1 VPRVRTATACAR
13 NVSGCQPELISEA
26 STQATYDSRS
36 TSLTSVILP
45 STVDERIEP
54 AYRRSIVVPSDW
66 YALTVRGTPCAEIS
80 VAADDASSRTTGALG
95 ILAEIVARSTWSA
108 AKSRTRTG
116 ATGAAGDP
124 SARQPR
130 EYKAA
135 PVAAV
140 MKRNFVRRIS
150 WLTLRRA
157 GWLRPRPS
165 ARRRTSA
172 HRIGPTMNISFFAAI
187 LIAAASPAAHFAT
200 QGPYVKAPALGI
212 HIGWLAPGR
221 YDAITDVAGVR
232 VGQVTHIEGNGKLIP
247 GVGPVRTGVTAVIP
261 RTDVWHRKVFAAAW
275 ALNGN
280 GEMTGTTWVN
290 EAGWMEV
297 PILLTNSLSVGRVDD
312 GVVSWMIKH
321 NSDIG
326 ITDDVPLPVVAECD
340 DEWLNDMQGRHATAD
355 DAVTALDSAV
365 GGPVA
370 QGGVGGGTGMISF
383 EFKGGIGTA
392 SRVLS
397 AREGGYTVGVLV
409 NSNTARRREL
419 TVDGVPVGANI
430 SDLMPKD
437 GSKGNGS
444 IIIVVATDAPLLHD
458 QLLRLA
464 KRAALGLGR
473 TGATARTGSGD
484 LIIAF
489 STANVVPHYPE
500 ARTFSATILDQYHI
514 NPVFDA
520 TEDATEEAV
529 INALLAGQTMVG
541 RDGDTVY
548 GLPHDRLLQIMHR
561 YGR

>member
-1 VPRVRTATACAR
+1 
-13 NVSGCQPELISEA
+13 
-26 STQATYDSRS
+26 
-36 TSLTSVILP
+36 
-45 STVDERIEP
+45 
-54 AYRRSIVVPSDW
+54 
-66 YALTVRGTPCAEIS
+66 
-80 VAADDASSRTTGALG
+80 
-95 ILAEIVARSTWSA
+95 
-108 AKSRTRTG
+108 
-116 ATGAAGDP
+116 
-124 SARQPR
+124 
-130 EYKAA
+130 
-135 PVAAV
+135 
-140 MKRNFVRRIS
+140 
-150 WLTLRRA
+150 
-157 GWLRPRPS
+157 
-165 ARRRTSA
+165 
-172 HRIGPTMNISFFAAI
+172 MNISVLAAI
-187 LIAAASPAAHFAT
+187 LIAAAPPVAQFST

-212 HIGWLAPGR
+212 HIGYLTPGR
-221 YDAITDVAGVR
+221 YDAITDVAGIR

-297 PILLTNSLSVGRVDD
+297 PILLTNTLSVGRVDD

-326 ITDDVPLPVVAECD
+326 IGDDVPLPVVAECD
-340 DEWLNDMQGRHATAD
+340 DSWLNDIQGRHATAD
-355 DAVTALDSAV
+355 DTVAALDSAA

-370 QGGVGGGTGMISF
+370 QGGVGGGTGMVSF

-397 AREGGYTVGVLV
+397 KQAGGYTVGVLV
-409 NSNTARRREL
+409 NSNTGRRREL
-419 TVDGVPVGANI
+419 TVGGVPVGANI

-437 GSKGNGS
+437 GPQGNGS
-444 IIIVVATDAPLLHD
+444 VIIIIATDAPLLHD

-484 LIIAF
+484 IIIAF
-489 STANVVPHYPE
+489 STANVVPHYPV

-541 RDGDTVY
+541 RNGNTVY